1 VKSTCLAI
9 IEELVLQ
16 GEPQLARGTATL
28 PNDLLKINSDRVGE
42 PAEDDNVHPGPRM
55 IAGEGVV
62 GEDVVGMWSVREYR
76 AKAINIRSR

>member
-1 VKSTCLAI
+1 
-9 IEELVLQ
+9 
-16 GEPQLARGTATL
+16 
-28 PNDLLKINSDRVGE
+28 
-42 PAEDDNVHPGPRM
+42 M